1 MEWAGEDNATE
12 KTVDIA
18 AAALFAAAV
27 GFAAGAAGF
36 GAVPTISAAVAGSV
50 ATFTVLRSVSASN
63 RIYDLPAFELAP
75 LEFAPEAVDE
85 LLLDD
90 RLESGPPNARVVQLF
105 GPGSRRSSAMS
116 SDSPSPDASQALADA
131 LAELRRLL
139 R

>member
-18 AAALFAAAV
+18 AAAVFAAAV

-36 GAVPTISAAVAGSV
+36 GAVPTISAAVVGSV
-50 ATFTVLRSVSASN
+50 ATFTVLRSVSAGN
-63 RIYDLPAFELAP
+63 RTYDLPVFEPAP
-75 LEFAPEAVDE
+75 LEFAPEAVEE

-90 RLESGPPNARVVQLF
+90 RLESGPPDARVVQLF
-105 GPGSRRSSAMS
+105 GPGPKAGPAMS
-116 SDSPSPDASQALADA
+116 SNSSSPDASQALTEA

>member
-12 KTVDIA
+12 KAVDIA
-18 AAALFAAAV
+18 AAAVFAAAV
-27 GFAAGAAGF
+27 GFAAGAADF

-50 ATFTVLRSVSASN
+50 ATFTVLRSVSAGYRS
-63 RIYDLPAFELAP
+63 YVLPIFELAP
-75 LEFAPEAVDE
+75 LEFAPEAGDE

-90 RLESGPPNARVVQLF
+90 PLESGPQDARVVQLF
-105 GPGSRRSSAMS
+105 GPGPKSGPAMS
-116 SDSPSPDASQALADA
+116 PDSSNPDASQALADA